1 MNGKVYIQKYIIF
14 FHSKCNKKYFNLDAV
29 GIDNQAVAKEDDE
42 PCSDSNQTHY
52 QMESVIHDDDGF
64 ERTIL

>member
-1 MNGKVYIQKYIIF
+1 MY
-14 FHSKCNKKYFNLDAV
+14 HFNLDAV
-29 GIDNQAVAKEDDE
+29 GIDNQANVKEDDE
-42 PCSDSNQTHY
+42 PCSDSKPSHY